1 MIIILTCLIVLYDMK
16 MVGVKASEA
25 HVYHDN
31 CVGIVLVWVFL
42 LSFHH
47 YHSTLSGSVPP
58 TPTAT
63 MATQNLG
70 ASYTGTLEDLSTNV
84 SSHMTLT
91 HVRQNKGLISGSF
104 TSTLMRGNY
113 SGYLDSSKH
122 IFFTVPNPASGA
134 PLYFTGTVQPA
145 GNMEGSFCTI
155 DQNNQCI
162 SGDVFGVWN
171 VVLVR

>member
-31 CVGIVLVWVFL
+31 CVGMVLVWVFL

-155 DQNNQCI
+155 DQNNQYALC
-162 SGDVFGVWN
+162 
-171 VVLVR
+171 